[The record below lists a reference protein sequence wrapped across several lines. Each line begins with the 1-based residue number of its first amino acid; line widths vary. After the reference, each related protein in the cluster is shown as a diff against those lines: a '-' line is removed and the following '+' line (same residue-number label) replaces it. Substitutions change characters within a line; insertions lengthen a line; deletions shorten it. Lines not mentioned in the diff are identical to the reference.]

1 MIEFLIRID
10 DVYMLTKQQNNNRY
24 SDGFIAEQDST
35 NKYMARETVLIT
47 STGSVVA
54 QGIIK
59 SLNLA
64 NDGKDNPVKYR
75 IIGTDMSPN
84 APGLYRSDNGI
95 LIPSASSPDYVD
107 SLIKLCKQREV
118 KAIFV
123 GSDDELLTIAR
134 AQTQIE
140 RESATKAL
148 VGSLDLISK
157 ARDKWK
163 TFEFCQINDMPHAA
177 SALPSSREEF
187 AREFGFPLVVK
198 PREGYGSV
206 HFNIAKN
213 KEEMDF
219 SIQAIESAGWH
230 AVIQEF
236 LAGEEFTTGVTV
248 DASGKK
254 IMSSISIKKII
265 KHGQTYKAFV
275 DDFAL
280 IRESAEK
287 FASKLGAKGA
297 INIQAKLQGDKPFI
311 FEVNPRFSASCSIR
325 AVAGV
330 NEPDIVF
337 RNTILEEEINIKTYT
352 RLFCMRYWNE
362 VFIPMST
369 YEETVVEGETRKDE
383 NHSFIPNYF

>member
-1 MIEFLIRID
+1 MP
-10 DVYMLTKQQNNNRY
+10 Q
-24 SDGFIAEQDST
+24 
-35 NKYMARETVLIT
+35 ETVLVT
-47 STGSVVA
+47 STGSIIA

-64 NDGKDNPVKYR
+64 NQEKDNPVKYQ
-75 IIGTDMSPN
+75 IIGADMSPD
-84 APGLYRSDNGI
+84 APGIYRVDAGV
-95 LIPSASSPDYVD
+95 LVPPASSPDYID
-107 SLIKLCKQREV
+107 YLINLCRKRDI

-140 RESATKAL
+140 RESGARAL
-148 VGSLDLISK
+148 VGYVDLISK

-163 TFEFCQINDMPHAA
+163 TFEFCEINDLPYAA
-177 SALPSSREEF
+177 SALPSGREEF

-219 SIQAIESAGWH
+219 SIQAIENAGWH

-236 LAGEEFTTGVTV
+236 LAGEEFTTGITV
-248 DASGKK
+248 DTSGKK

-275 DDFAL
+275 DDFTL
-280 IRESAEK
+280 IRDSAER
-287 FASKLGAKGA
+287 FASKLGAKGP
-297 INIQAKLQGDKPFI
+297 INIQAKLHGDKPVI
-311 FEVNPRFSASCSIR
+311 FEVNPRFSASCPIR

-330 NEPDIVF
+330 NEPDIIF
-337 RNTILEEEINIKTYT
+337 RNILLKEEISIKRY
-352 RLFCMRYWNE
+352 RKLFCMRYWNE
-362 VFIPMST
+362 VYIPMAT
-369 YEETVVEGETRKDE
+369 YEKTISEGETRKDE
-383 NHSFIPNYF
+383 NDSFMVDYF

>member
-1 MIEFLIRID
+1 M
-10 DVYMLTKQQNNNRY
+10 V
-24 SDGFIAEQDST
+24 
-35 NKYMARETVLIT
+35 RETVLVT
-47 STGSVVA
+47 SAGSVIA

-64 NDGKDNPVKYR
+64 NEEKDNPIKYK
-75 IIGTDMSPN
+75 IIGTDMSPD
-84 APGLYRSDNGI
+84 APGLYRADEGI
-95 LIPSASSPDYVD
+95 LVPPASSPEYTEYI
-107 SLIKLCKQREV
+107 IKLCRQREV

-123 GSDDELLTIAR
+123 GSDEELLTVAE

-140 RESATKAL
+140 RESSAKAL
-148 VGSLDLISK
+148 VGPINIMSK
-157 ARDKWK
+157 VRDKWK
-163 TFEFCQINDMPHAA
+163 TFEFCKENDLPHAE
-177 SALPSSREEF
+177 SALPSDREEF

-198 PREGYGSV
+198 PQEGYGSV

-219 SIQAIESAGWH
+219 SIQAIEKAGWH

-236 LAGEEFTTGVTV
+236 LGGEEFTTGITV
-248 DASGKK
+248 DTSGKK

-297 INIQAKLQGDKPFI
+297 INIQAKLQGDKPII
-311 FEVNPRFSASCSIR
+311 FEVNPRFSASCPIR
-325 AVAGV
+325 AITGV

-337 RNTILEEEINIKTYT
+337 RNTILKEEINIKTYGKI
-352 RLFCMRYWNE
+352 FCMRYWNE
-362 VFIPMST
+362 VYIPMST
-369 YEETVVEGETRKDE
+369 YEKTVAKGEIRKEE
-383 NHSFIPNYF
+383 NHSFIPEYF

>member
-1 MIEFLIRID
+1 
-10 DVYMLTKQQNNNRY
+10 
-24 SDGFIAEQDST
+24 
-35 NKYMARETVLIT
+35 MARQTVLVT

-64 NDGKDNPVKYR
+64 KDGKDNPVKYR
-75 IIGTDMSPN
+75 IIGADMSPN

-95 LIPSASSPDYVD
+95 LIPPASSPDYID
-107 SLIKLCKQREV
+107 NLIKLCRQREV

-123 GSDDELLTIAR
+123 GSDDELLTIAG

-140 RESATKAL
+140 REASTKAL

-163 TFEFCQINDMPHAA
+163 TYEFCQINDMPYAA
-177 SALPSSREEF
+177 SALPSNREEF

-219 SIQAIESAGWH
+219 SIQAIERAGWH

-248 DASGKK
+248 DTSGKK

-275 DDFAL
+275 DDFDL
-280 IRESAEK
+280 IRGSAEK

-297 INIQAKLQGDKPFI
+297 INIQAKLQGDKPII
-311 FEVNPRFSASCSIR
+311 FEVNPRFSATCPIR

-337 RNTILEEEINIKTYT
+337 RNTIHEEEINIRTYR

-362 VFIPMST
+362 VYIPMST
-369 YEETVVEGETRKDE
+369 YEKTVAKGETRKDE
-383 NHSFIPNYF
+383 NCSFTRNYF

>member
-1 MIEFLIRID
+1 
-10 DVYMLTKQQNNNRY
+10 
-24 SDGFIAEQDST
+24 
-35 NKYMARETVLIT
+35 MAYETVLVT
-47 STGSVVA
+47 SAGSVIA

-64 NDGKDNPVKYR
+64 NEEKDNPVKYE
-75 IIGTDMSPN
+75 IIGADMSPD
-84 APGLYRSDNGI
+84 APGLYRADEGV
-95 LIPSASSPDYVD
+95 LVPPATSAAYTDYIID
-107 SLIKLCKQREV
+107 LCRQREV

-123 GSDDELLTIAR
+123 GSDDELLTV
-134 AQTQIE
+134 AQAQNQIE
-140 RESATKAL
+140 GESAAKAL
-148 VGSLDLISK
+148 VGPIDLMSK
-157 ARDKWK
+157 VRDKWK
-163 TFEFCQINDMPHAA
+163 TFEFCKSNDLPHAT
-177 SALPSSREEF
+177 SALPFDREGF

-206 HFNIAKN
+206 HFNIVKN

-219 SIQAIESAGWH
+219 SIYTIEKAGWH

-236 LAGEEFTTGVTV
+236 LAGEEFTTGITV
-248 DASGKK
+248 DTLGKK
-254 IMSSISIKKII
+254 IMSSISIRKII

-297 INIQAKLQGDKPFI
+297 INIQAKLQGDKPVI
-311 FEVNPRFSASCSIR
+311 FEVNPRFSASCPIR

-337 RNTILEEEINIKTYT
+337 RNTILKEEINVKTY
-352 RLFCMRYWNE
+352 RKMFCMRYWNE
-362 VFIPMST
+362 VYIPMST
-369 YEETVVEGETRKDE
+369 YEKTVAKGETSKDD
-383 NHSFIPNYF
+383 NHSFIPKYF

>member
-1 MIEFLIRID
+1 
-10 DVYMLTKQQNNNRY
+10 
-24 SDGFIAEQDST
+24 
-35 NKYMARETVLIT
+35 MARETVLIT

-59 SLNLA
+59 SLNFA
-64 NDGKDNPVKYR
+64 NDAKDNPVKYR
-75 IIGTDMSPN
+75 IIGADMSPN

-107 SLIKLCKQREV
+107 NLIKLCKQREI
-118 KAIFV
+118 KAIYV

-140 RESATKAL
+140 RESSAKAL
-148 VGSLDLISK
+148 VAGSLDLISK

-177 SALPSSREEF
+177 SALPSNREEF

-213 KEEMDF
+213 KEEMDY
-219 SIQAIESAGWH
+219 SIHAIESAGWH
-230 AVIQEF
+230 AIIQEF
-236 LAGEEFTTGVTV
+236 LAGEEFTTGVTI
-248 DASGKK
+248 DTSGKK

-275 DDFAL
+275 DDFSL

-287 FASKLGAKGA
+287 FASKLGANGA
-297 INIQAKLQGDKPFI
+297 INIQSKLKGDKPVI
-311 FEVNPRFSASCSIR
+311 FEVNPRFSASCPIR
-325 AVAGV
+325 AVAGI

-337 RNTILEEEINIKTYT
+337 RNTTLNEEIKIKTYT
-352 RLFCMRYWNE
+352 RMFCMRYWNE
-362 VFIPMST
+362 VYIPMST
-369 YEETVVEGETRKDE
+369 YEETVAKGETIKDE
-383 NHSFIPNYF
+383 NYSFTPNYF

>member
-1 MIEFLIRID
+1 MSSEI
-10 DVYMLTKQQNNNRY
+10 
-24 SDGFIAEQDST
+24 
-35 NKYMARETVLIT
+35 VLVT
-47 STGSVVA
+47 SAGSIIA

-64 NDGKDNPVKYR
+64 NEEKDNPVKYQ
-75 IIGTDMSPN
+75 IIGADMSPD
-84 APGLYRSDNGI
+84 APGLYRADDGI
-95 LIPSASSPDYVD
+95 LVPPASSANYTDY
-107 SLIKLCKQREV
+107 LIKVCKQREV

-123 GSDDELLTIAR
+123 GSDDELLTVAH

-140 RESATKAL
+140 RESAAKAL
-148 VGSLDLISK
+148 VGPIDLISK

-163 TFEFCQINDMPHAA
+163 TFEFCKINDLPHAA
-177 SALPSSREEF
+177 SALPSDREEF

-213 KEEMDF
+213 KDEMDF
-219 SIQAIESAGWH
+219 SIQAIEKAGWH
-230 AVIQEF
+230 AVLQEF
-236 LAGEEFTTGVTV
+236 LAGEEFTTGITV
-248 DASGKK
+248 DTSGKK

-280 IRESAEK
+280 VRESAEK

-297 INIQAKLQGDKPFI
+297 INIQAKLQGDKPVI
-311 FEVNPRFSASCSIR
+311 FEVNPRFSASCPIR

-337 RNTILEEEINIKTYT
+337 RNTILREEISSIKTY
-352 RLFCMRYWNE
+352 RKLFCMRYWNE
-362 VFIPMST
+362 VYLPMPS
-369 YEETVVEGETRKDE
+369 YEMTVAKGEITKDK
-383 NHSFIPNYF
+383 NQSFIPNYF

>member
-1 MIEFLIRID
+1 MNL
-10 DVYMLTKQQNNNRY
+10 L
-24 SDGFIAEQDST
+24 QDKIYD
-35 NKYMARETVLIT
+35 NKHMSHETVLVT
-47 STGSVVA
+47 SVGSVIG

-64 NDGKDNPVKYR
+64 NEGKDNLVKYH
-75 IIGTDMSPN
+75 IIGADMSPDS
-84 APGLYRSDNGI
+84 PGLYRADDGI
-95 LIPSASSPDYVD
+95 LVPPAISADYID
-107 SLIKLCKQREV
+107 CLIKLCRQREV
-118 KAIFV
+118 RAIFV

-140 RESATKAL
+140 RESAAKAL
-148 VGSLDLISK
+148 VGPINLVSK

-163 TFEFCQINDMPHAA
+163 TFEFSKINNLPYAA
-177 SALPSSREEF
+177 SALPSGREEF

-219 SIQAIESAGWH
+219 SIQAIEKAGYH

-236 LAGEEFTTGVTV
+236 LAGEEFTTGITV
-248 DASGKK
+248 DTSGKN
-254 IMSSISIKKII
+254 IMSSISIKRII
-265 KHGQTYKAFV
+265 KHGQTYRALV

-287 FASKLGAKGA
+287 FASKLGVKGA
-297 INIQAKLQGDKPFI
+297 INIQAKLQGDKPVI
-311 FEVNPRFSASCSIR
+311 FEVNPRFSASCPIR

-337 RNTILEEEINIKTYT
+337 RNTILKEEINIKTY
-352 RLFCMRYWNE
+352 RKMFCMRYWNE
-362 VFIPMST
+362 VYIPMST
-369 YEETVVEGETRKDE
+369 YEKTVVKGETRNDQ
-383 NHSFIPNYF
+383 NGSFMVDYF

>member
-1 MIEFLIRID
+1 MTL
-10 DVYMLTKQQNNNRY
+10 Q
-24 SDGFIAEQDST
+24 
-35 NKYMARETVLIT
+35 TVLVT
-47 STGSVVA
+47 STGSIIA

-64 NDGKDNPVKYR
+64 NREKDSSAQYH
-75 IIGTDMSPN
+75 IIGADMSPD
-84 APGLYRSDNGI
+84 APGLYRADDGI
-95 LIPSASSPDYVD
+95 LIPPAGATNYVD
-107 SLIKLCKQREV
+107 YLTKLCKQREI

-123 GSDDELLTIAR
+123 GSDEELITVAR

-140 RESATKAL
+140 RESETRAL
-148 VGSLDLISK
+148 VGPIDLISK

-163 TFEFCQINDMPHAA
+163 TFEFCKINNLPHAA
-177 SALPSSREEF
+177 SALPSEREEF

-213 KEEMDF
+213 RDEMDF
-219 SIQAIESAGWH
+219 SIQAIEHAGWH
-230 AVIQEF
+230 AVLQEF
-236 LAGEEFTTGVTV
+236 ISGEEFTTGITM
-248 DASGKK
+248 DTSGKK
-254 IMSSISIKKII
+254 IMSSIAIKKII

-275 DDFAL
+275 DDFTL
-280 IRESAEK
+280 IRDSAEK

-297 INIQAKLQGDKPFI
+297 INIQAKLQGDKPVI
-311 FEVNPRFSASCSIR
+311 FEVNPRFSATCPMR

-337 RNTILEEEINIKTYT
+337 RNTILKEEINIKTYT
-352 RLFCMRYWNE
+352 KLFCMRYWNE
-362 VFIPMST
+362 VYIPVPT
-369 YEETVVEGETRKDE
+369 YDETIAKGETIKED

>member
-1 MIEFLIRID
+1 MSL
-10 DVYMLTKQQNNNRY
+10 
-24 SDGFIAEQDST
+24 
-35 NKYMARETVLIT
+35 ETVLVT
-47 STGSVVA
+47 STGSIIA

-64 NDGKDNPVKYR
+64 NEEKDHPMKYQ
-75 IIGTDMSPN
+75 IIGADMSPD
-84 APGLYRSDNGI
+84 APGLYRADEGI
-95 LIPSASSPDYVD
+95 LIPPASSDDYID
-107 SLIKLCKQREV
+107 YLINLCRKSEI

-123 GSDDELLTIAR
+123 GSDDELLTVAH

-140 RESATKAL
+140 RESAVKAL
-148 VGSLDLISK
+148 VGPIDVISK

-163 TFEFCQINDMPHAA
+163 TFEFCKINDLPHAA
-177 SALPSSREEF
+177 SALPSDREEF

-206 HFNIAKN
+206 HFNVVKN

-219 SIQAIESAGWH
+219 SIQAIENAGWH

-236 LAGEEFTTGVTV
+236 LAGEEFTTGITV
-248 DASGKK
+248 DTTGKK

-275 DDFAL
+275 DDFSL

-287 FASKLGAKGA
+287 FATKLGARGA
-297 INIQAKLQGDKPFI
+297 INIQAKLQGDKPVI
-311 FEVNPRFSASCSIR
+311 FEVNPRFSASCPIR

-337 RNTILEEEINIKTYT
+337 RNTILKEEINIKTY
-352 RLFCMRYWNE
+352 RKMFCMRYWNE
-362 VFIPMST
+362 VYIPMST
-369 YEETVVEGETRKDE
+369 YENMVVKGETRKDE
-383 NHSFIPNYF
+383 NDSFTVDYF

>member
-1 MIEFLIRID
+1 M
-10 DVYMLTKQQNNNRY
+10 
-24 SDGFIAEQDST
+24 S
-35 NKYMARETVLIT
+35 RETVLVT
-47 STGSVVA
+47 STGSIIA

-64 NDGKDNPVKYR
+64 NEEKDNPVKYQ
-75 IIGTDMSPN
+75 IIGADMSPD
-84 APGLYRSDNGI
+84 APGLYRADDGI
-95 LIPSASSPDYVD
+95 LVPPATSAEYTDY
-107 SLIKLCKQREV
+107 LINLCRRREV

-123 GSDDELLTIAR
+123 GSDDELLIVAHS
-134 AQTQIE
+134 QTQIE
-140 RESATKAL
+140 RESTAKAL
-148 VGSLDLISK
+148 VGPIDLIAK

-163 TFEFCQINDMPHAA
+163 TFEFCKINDLPHAA
-177 SALPSSREEF
+177 SALPSDREEF

-206 HFNIAKN
+206 HFNIVKN

-219 SIQAIESAGWH
+219 SIQTIEKAGWH

-236 LAGEEFTTGVTV
+236 LAGEEFTTGITV
-248 DASGKK
+248 DTSGKK

-280 IRESAEK
+280 IGESAEK
-287 FASKLGAKGA
+287 FASKLGARGA
-297 INIQAKLQGDKPFI
+297 INIQSKLQGDKPFI
-311 FEVNPRFSASCSIR
+311 FEVNPRFSASCPIR

-337 RNTILEEEINIKTYT
+337 RNTILKEEINIKAY
-352 RLFCMRYWNE
+352 RKMFCMRYWNE
-362 VFIPMST
+362 VYIPLST
-369 YEETVVEGETRKDE
+369 YEKTVAKGETGKDE
-383 NHSFIPNYF
+383 NHSFIPDYF

>member
-1 MIEFLIRID
+1 MNL
-10 DVYMLTKQQNNNRY
+10 LQAK
-24 SDGFIAEQDST
+24 SD
-35 NKYMARETVLIT
+35 NKYMARETVLVT
-47 STGSVVA
+47 STGSIIA

-64 NDGKDNPVKYR
+64 NNEKNNPVKYQ
-75 IIGTDMSPN
+75 IIGADMSPD
-84 APGLYRSDNGI
+84 AAGLYRADNGI
-95 LIPSASSPDYVD
+95 IIPSASSADYTD
-107 SLIKLCKQREV
+107 YLIKLCRQREI

-140 RESATKAL
+140 RESATKVL

-163 TFEFCQINDMPHAA
+163 TFEFCQINDLHHAA
-177 SALPSSREEF
+177 SALPSDREEF

-219 SIQAIESAGWH
+219 AIKAIEREGWH
-230 AVIQEF
+230 AVIQEL
-236 LAGEEFTTGVTV
+236 LAGDEFTSGITV
-248 DASGKK
+248 DTSGKK

-275 DDFAL
+275 DDFG
-280 IRESAEK
+280 IVRESAEK
-287 FASKLGAKGA
+287 FASKLGVKGA
-297 INIQAKLQGDKPFI
+297 INIQAKLQDDKPVI
-311 FEVNPRFSASCSIR
+311 FEVNPRFSASCPIR

-337 RNTILEEEINIKTYT
+337 RNAILKEEINIKNY
-352 RLFCMRYWNE
+352 RKLFCMRYWNE
-362 VFIPMST
+362 VYIPMST
-369 YEETVVEGETRKDE
+369 YEATVAKGETIKDD
-383 NHSFIPNYF
+383 NRSFIPTYF

>member
-1 MIEFLIRID
+1 M
-10 DVYMLTKQQNNNRY
+10 
-24 SDGFIAEQDST
+24 S
-35 NKYMARETVLIT
+35 RETVLVT
-47 STGSVVA
+47 STGSIIA

-64 NDGKDNPVKYR
+64 NEEKDNPVKYQ
-75 IIGTDMSPN
+75 IIGADMSPD
-84 APGLYRSDNGI
+84 APGLYRADEGI
-95 LIPSASSPDYVD
+95 LIPPASSADYID
-107 SLIKLCKQREV
+107 YLINLCRKREV

-123 GSDDELLTIAR
+123 GSDDELLTVAR

-140 RESATKAL
+140 RESAVKAL
-148 VGSLDLISK
+148 VGPIDLISK
-157 ARDKWK
+157 ARDKWE
-163 TFEFCQINDMPHAA
+163 TFEFCKINDLPHAA
-177 SALPSSREEF
+177 SALPSDREEF

-213 KEEMDF
+213 KEEIDF
-219 SIQAIESAGWH
+219 SIQAIENAGWH

-236 LAGEEFTTGVTV
+236 LAGEEFTTGITV
-248 DASGKK
+248 DTTGKK

-265 KHGQTYKAFV
+265 KYGQTYKAFV

-287 FASKLGAKGA
+287 FASKLGARGA
-297 INIQAKLQGDKPFI
+297 INIQAKLQGDKPVI

-325 AVAGV
+325 AVAGI

-337 RNTILEEEINIKTYT
+337 RNTILKEEINIKTY
-352 RLFCMRYWNE
+352 RKMFCMRYWNE

-369 YEETVVEGETRKDE
+369 YENTVAKGETRKDE
-383 NHSFIPNYF
+383 NDSFIVDYF